1 MDYGKT
7 DHELQKEGAR
17 FYQAITKKLNGVP
30 PANDEA
36 IKVKQALKPELQD
49 RLTRER
55 LVVFES
61 NYGWAYTVGYGR
73 SGDVTMLTPN
83 DLA

>member
-1 MDYGKT
+1 MEYGKT
-7 DHELQKEGAR
+7 DHELSKEGAS

-36 IKVKQALKPELQD
+36 IKVKGALKQELQD
-49 RLTRER
+49 KITNNKMII
-55 LVVFES
+55 FES
-61 NYGWAYTVGYGR
+61 SYGWAYTVGYGR
-73 SGDVTMLTPN
+73 AGEVTMLVPN